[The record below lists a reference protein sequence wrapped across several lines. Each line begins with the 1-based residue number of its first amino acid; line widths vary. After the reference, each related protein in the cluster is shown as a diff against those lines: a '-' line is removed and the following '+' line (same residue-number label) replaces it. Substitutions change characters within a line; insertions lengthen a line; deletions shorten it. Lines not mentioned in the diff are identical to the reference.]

1 MPAHQPSHVWA
12 IIDVM
17 GIHSPSEDVNSLAK
31 ILICY
36 YSRSGNTKKMAYLI
50 QKGAMEQGAEVDTKD
65 VKEVKVDDLKGYD
78 GIIIG
83 SPTYYGLMAAPI
95 KDLLDKSIKLH
106 GKLQDKVGGAF
117 ASSANIGGGNE
128 TTVMA
133 IIQSLLIHGMVVCGD
148 HRGDHYGPVSIEKPD
163 KRVEQICVRYGKRVA
178 ELAEKLH
185 G

>member
-1 MPAHQPSHVWA
+1 MPR
-12 IIDVM
+12 
-17 GIHSPSEDVNSLAK
+17 

-50 QKGAMEQGAEVDTKD
+50 QKGVMEAGVDVDTKD
-65 VKEVKVDDLKGYD
+65 VKSVKVDDLRQYD

-106 GKLQDKVGGAF
+106 GTLQDKVGGAF
-117 ASSANIGGGNE
+117 ASSANVGGGNE
-128 TTVMA
+128 TTIMA
-133 IIQSLLIHGMVVCGD
+133 ILQSLLIHGMIICGD
-148 HRGDHYGPVSIEKPD
+148 HRGDHYGPVAIEKPD
-163 KRVEQICVRYGKRVA
+163 RRAEVVCVRYGKRVA
-178 ELAEKLH
+178 ELTKKLH

>member
-1 MPAHQPSHVWA
+1 M
-12 IIDVM
+12 
-17 GIHSPSEDVNSLAK
+17 AK

-50 QKGAMEQGAEVDTKD
+50 QDGAMEEGVEVDTKD
-65 VKEVKVDDLKGYD
+65 VKDVKVDDLKAYD

-83 SPTYYGLMAAPI
+83 SPTYYGTMAAPI

-128 TTVMA
+128 TTLMA
-133 IIQSLLIHGMVVCGD
+133 ILQGLMIHGMVVCGD
-148 HRGDHYGPVSIEKPD
+148 HRGDHYGPVSIERPD
-163 KRVEQICVRYGKRVA
+163 KRAQTICTRYGKRVA
-178 ELAEKLH
+178 ALTKKLH